1 MSTYMDEARR
11 LRPLIEKA
19 AQSLSDAEALVAVTL
34 YPRWEDLV
42 ELGSVE
48 APEGFRFRGPD
59 GELYKCRN
67 ANPVF
72 QKDWIPGINTS
83 ALYVRVADDTE
94 AGTLENPITADRGM
108 EYIYGKYYKDPED
121 GKTYLCERTGTT
133 DGSTIVLAYLP
144 HELVGLYFTEVV

>member
-1 MSTYMDEARR
+1 MSTYMDEARK

-19 AQSLSDAEALVAVTL
+19 AQSLNDAEALQAVTL

-48 APEGFRFRGPD
+48 SPVGFKFRGPD
-59 GELYKCRN
+59 KELYKCRD
-67 ANPVF
+67 ANPKF
-72 QKDWIPGINTS
+72 QKDWVPGINTS

-121 GKTYLCERTGTT
+121 GKIYLCQREGA
-133 DGSTIVLAYLP
+133 DEGETIVLAYLP
-144 HELVGLYFTEVV
+144 HELVGLYFTEAV

>member
-1 MSTYMDEARR
+1 MSTYMEEARR

-19 AQSLSDAEALVAVTL
+19 AQSLTDAEALKAVTL

-59 GELYKCRN
+59 KELYKCRDE
-67 ANPVF
+67 NPKF
-72 QKDWIPGINTS
+72 QKDWVPGINTS

-94 AGTLENPITADRGM
+94 VGTRDNPITADRGM
-108 EYIYGKYYKDPED
+108 EYVYGLYYLDPED
-121 GKTYLCERTGTT
+121 GKVYVCQRTGEA
-133 DGSTIVLAYLP
+133 DGGTIVLSYLP
-144 HELVGLYFTEVV
+144 HELLHQYFEEAI

>member
-1 MSTYMDEARR
+1 MSRYMEEARR

-19 AQSLSDAEALVAVTL
+19 AQSLTDPEALAAVTL

-42 ELGSVE
+42 VLGTVE
-48 APEGFRFRGPD
+48 TPEGFKFRYEN
-59 GELYKCRN
+59 ELYKCRN

-72 QKDWIPGINTS
+72 RKEWVPGISTN

-94 AGTLENPITADRGM
+94 AGTRDNPITADRGM

-121 GKTYLCERTGTT
+121 GKTYLCERTGAAE
-133 DGSTIVLAYLP
+133 GETIVLAYLP
-144 HELVGLYFTEVV
+144 HELVGLYFTEAV

>member
-1 MSTYMDEARR
+1 MSTYMDEARK

-42 ELGSVE
+42 ELGTVE
-48 APEGFRFRGPD
+48 EPEGFKFRYD

-94 AGTLENPITADRGM
+94 SGTRDNPITADRGM
-108 EYIYGKYYKDPED
+108 EYVYGLYYLDPED
-121 GKTYLCERTGTT
+121 GKIYVCQRTGEA
-133 DGSTIVLAYLP
+133 DGGTVVLAYLP
-144 HELVGLYFTEVV
+144 HELLHQYFEEAI